1 MGRARK
7 RRMRSNDEASSI
19 SRETIEDE
27 DPLTRAFARFDRSDD
42 NKRAGLDSRPPFLSH
57 SSSYSISS
65 VPPYNFAVKAKLRFV
80 LSWPG

>member
-1 MGRARK
+1 
-7 RRMRSNDEASSI
+7 MRSNDEASSI
-19 SRETIEDE
+19 SRETIEDEE

-65 VPPYNFAVKAKLRFV
+65 VPPYNFAVKAKLCFV